1 MYRISWKQAV
11 AVIREDILKEMV
23 SEQTG
28 GVKGGLKSLTLA
40 WKSQLSTFLPD
51 SAFSDQTGN
60 FEISNGMSILTLEI
74 SKP

>member
-1 MYRISWKQAV
+1 
-11 AVIREDILKEMV
+11 MV